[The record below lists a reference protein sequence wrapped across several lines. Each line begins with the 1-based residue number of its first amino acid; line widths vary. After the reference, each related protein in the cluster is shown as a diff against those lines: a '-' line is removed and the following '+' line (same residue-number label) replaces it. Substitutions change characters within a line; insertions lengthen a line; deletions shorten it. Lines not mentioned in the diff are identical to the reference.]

1 MEGNSMRQNTHVS
14 DREQVMAADG
24 ELSEQRLAHVQSHLA
39 ACWSCRSRAKDIDE
53 SVAAFVRMQRDFDAQ
68 LPPADGPR
76 ALLRVR
82 LAALAAE
89 PTPRTW
95 RSLFGYPRPQFAG
108 AGLAAI
114 LVTIAGLTILPRIS
128 RHPENEASLIPN
140 LRLTPGAVLRIDEK
154 DVCAEASPG
163 KAKFIPAAMGQ
174 KVFAEY
180 GIHSPQPRA
189 YELDYLIAPEL
200 GGSDDIRNVWPQPY
214 SAAVWNSHVKDA
226 LEDRLHELVCS
237 DQVSLATAQH
247 DIAANWVS
255 AYKKYFKTETPLPD
269 HYAFAKDR
277 PWDQ

>member
-14 DREQVMAADG
+14 DRELVMAADG

-76 ALLRVR
+76 TLLRVR

-95 RSLFGYPRPQFAG
+95 RSLFGYSRPQFAS
-108 AGLAAI
+108 AGLVTI
-114 LVTIAGLTILPRIS
+114 LVTIAGLAILPRIS
-128 RHPENEASLIPN
+128 RQSENEASFIPN

-247 DIAANWVS
+247 DIAVNWVS